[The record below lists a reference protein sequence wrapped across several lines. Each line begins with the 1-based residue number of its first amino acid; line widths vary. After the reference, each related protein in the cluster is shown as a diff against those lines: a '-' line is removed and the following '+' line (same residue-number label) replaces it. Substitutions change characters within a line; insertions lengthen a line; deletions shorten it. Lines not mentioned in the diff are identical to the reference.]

1 MNSLIEVAEF
11 GWEKSVGSCDPKVIA
26 GQVGRKRRSELILGQ
41 DSQIFGIK
49 LFYQSS
55 IYDYDK
61 LHLKSRLDIACLVKS
76 SIKHPVSSIL
86 IDYWCSV
93 FFQIIWPNYKRSD
106 EVCKSHEITKNK
118 IGCAVIP
125 PFFPPST
132 DVPVCWGEDRLP

>member
-1 MNSLIEVAEF
+1 MKQSTEMNSLIEVAEF

-61 LHLKSRLDIACLVKS
+61 LLLKSRLDIACLVKS
-76 SIKHPVSSIL
+76 SIQHL
-86 IDYWCSV
+86 
-93 FFQIIWPNYKRSD
+93 
-106 EVCKSHEITKNK
+106 
-118 IGCAVIP
+118 
-125 PFFPPST
+125 
-132 DVPVCWGEDRLP
+132 DR